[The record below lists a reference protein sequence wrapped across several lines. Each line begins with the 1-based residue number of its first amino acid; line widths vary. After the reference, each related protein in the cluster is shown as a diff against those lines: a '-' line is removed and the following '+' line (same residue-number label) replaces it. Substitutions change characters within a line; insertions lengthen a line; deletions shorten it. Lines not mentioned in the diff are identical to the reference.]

1 MGGYTFDYPL
11 FLWLNFDGG
20 AAMDC
25 LMLTASTPVAWAWL
39 YFLIIYILW
48 RRGGWRSV
56 LLFLVAAA
64 VAVVLGDMIS
74 GIFKHTGMLKNL
86 WAEFPARLRPM
97 YTPELEG
104 AVSNILKKGGQYG
117 TVSGHAAT
125 MMAMAMVSVTIIS
138 RRWFACLMAAVV
150 LVVCYSRI
158 YLAYHFPVDIALGLL
173 TGVVSGGVGLL
184 VIRMARRIQNSKFK
198 IQN

>member
-1 MGGYTFDYPL
+1 
-11 FLWLNFDGG
+11 
-20 AAMDC
+20 MDC

-48 RRGGWRSV
+48 RRGSWRSV

-125 MMAMAMVSVTIIS
+125 MMAMATVSVPIIS
-138 RRWFACLMAAVV
+138 RRWFTCLMVAVV

-158 YLAYHFPVDIALGLL
+158 YLAYHFPIDIALGLL

-184 VIRMARRIQNSKFK
+184 VLRMARRIQNSKFK

>member
-20 AAMDC
+20 VIMDN
-25 LMLTASTPVAWAWL
+25 LMLAASKPAAWAWL
-39 YFLIIYILW
+39 YILILYMVW
-48 RRGGWRSV
+48 RRDGWRGV
-56 LLFLVAAA
+56 ALFVVVAA
-64 VAVVLGDMIS
+64 VAIVLGDMIA

-104 AVSNILKKGGQYG
+104 MVSNILRKGGQYG
-117 TVSGHAAT
+117 TVSAHAAT
-125 MMAMAMVSVTIIS
+125 MMAMATVSVPIIG
-138 RRWFACLMAAVV
+138 RRWFGYFMAAVV

-184 VIRMARRIQNSKFK
+184 VLRLIKMKDQR
-198 IQN
+198 

>member
-20 AAMDC
+20 AAMDW

-125 MMAMAMVSVTIIS
+125 MMAMATVSVPIIS
-138 RRWFACLMAAVV
+138 RRWFTCLMAAVV

-184 VIRMARRIQNSKFK
+184 VLRMARRIQNSKFK

>member
-1 MGGYTFDYPL
+1 
-11 FLWLNFDGG
+11 
-20 AAMDC
+20 
-25 LMLTASTPVAWAWL
+25 
-39 YFLIIYILW
+39 
-48 RRGGWRSV
+48 
-56 LLFLVAAA
+56 
-64 VAVVLGDMIS
+64 
-74 GIFKHTGMLKNL
+74 MLKNL

-125 MMAMAMVSVTIIS
+125 MMAMATVSVPIIS
-138 RRWFACLMAAVV
+138 RRWFTCLMVAVV

-184 VIRMARRIQNSKFK
+184 VLRVARRIQNSKFK